1 MSLTKRTYT
10 DILGNTLVST
20 GSVTGATTKLTM
32 VFTANNTLWGVQS
45 TINVYV
51 DGTKVTCTWTANKTE
66 TWMGTTYK
74 TKLTSQQLTI
84 NKPFFTLRLVNATSG
99 DEIYNDTFSFYEIEK
114 TPTAATTSGG
124 VMDGSTKSRVV
135 FTTSGTDATYSATFT
150 LGSYSG
156 TATST
161 TKTLEYAIPVAWC
174 NALPNAATG
183 QVNVTCQ
190 VKYGGVVYS
199 SFGVKLTVSVP
210 ASIVPTVTSIT
221 LADKTDTPVP
231 SSWNMFIQHK
241 SGVRVSAITTAGAY
255 SSTIKTIKLQVG
267 SQSISQNYS
276 VYCQA

>member
-124 VMDGSTKSRVV
+124 VM
-135 FTTSGTDATYSATFT
+135 
-150 LGSYSG
+150 
-156 TATST
+156 
-161 TKTLEYAIPVAWC
+161 E
-174 NALPNAATG
+174 
-183 QVNVTCQ
+183 
-190 VKYGGVVYS
+190 
-199 SFGVKLTVSVP
+199 
-210 ASIVPTVTSIT
+210 
-221 LADKTDTPVP
+221 
-231 SSWNMFIQHK
+231 
-241 SGVRVSAITTAGAY
+241 
-255 SSTIKTIKLQVG
+255 
-267 SQSISQNYS
+267 
-276 VYCQA
+276 

>member
-84 NKPFFTLRLVNATSG
+84 NKPFFNLKLVNVTSG
-99 DEIYNDTFSFYEIEK
+99 NEIYNDEFSFYEIEK

-135 FTTSGTDATYSATFT
+135 FTTSRY
-150 LGSYSG
+150 LRCN
-156 TATST
+156 
-161 TKTLEYAIPVAWC
+161 LYAGELFRNGNVYDEDSRVR
-174 NALPNAATG
+174 NSHRLVQRAAECGNGPGERDVSG
-183 QVNVTCQ
+183 QVRGSGLLFLRGEA
-190 VKYGGVVYS
+190 YGIRAG
-199 SFGVKLTVSVP
+199 KCC
-210 ASIVPTVTSIT
+210 
-221 LADKTDTPVP
+221 ADSNIHNT
-231 SSWNMFIQHK
+231 F
-241 SGVRVSAITTAGAY
+241 
-255 SSTIKTIKLQVG
+255 
-267 SQSISQNYS
+267 
-276 VYCQA
+276 